1 MISSFYRI
9 SIHFKFVVV
18 IVVVC
23 SVALHSLVSIK
34 ANSNITSKNRKLEI
48 VWLLLLSFEY

>member
-23 SVALHSLVSIK
+23 SVALHILMSIK
-34 ANSNITSKNRKLEI
+34 ASSNITSKNRKLEI